1 MAHRRGLA
9 LVLITTN
16 VTIDKDSLPRILCL
30 DRPEAVQRSPPPS
43 VLAQSSRSGKS
54 YHSIPRIFFFFRE
67 MSNNLKLHNQADR
80 DRTLTMASDEEKPP
94 ISSSQP
100 SSNGQYL
107 DESRSTIKQQTEDE
121 VPPGEKPGSAEKD
134 LGSNVIK
141 IADTVEDPFAHLP
154 PHEQAILKAQV
165 DTPVVNSG
173 VKTLYRYGT
182 MKDFFILVVSAVCA
196 IASGAALPLMSI
208 VFGSLASQ
216 FNGYFQGTISR
227 DTFDH
232 ILTHRV
238 LYFVYL
244 SIGEFFTV
252 YISTIGFIYTG
263 DHITGKIRAHY
274 LEACMRQ
281 NIAFFDKLGSGE
293 ITTRI
298 TADTNL
304 VQDGISEKLGLILNA
319 IGTFVTAFTIG
330 FIKSWKLTLILSS
343 SVVANT
349 IAMGAGSRFII
360 KYSKQSIELHALG
373 GSIAEEVISS
383 IRNATAFGTQN
394 KLARQYDRYLAE
406 GEKSGRKV
414 KFALGI
420 MVGAIYLLI
429 NLNYGLAFWMGSR
442 FLVDNEIDLTSI
454 ISILMSIMMG
464 ALALGNVAPNF
475 QAFTTAIAAAT
486 KIFNTVDRVSPLDA
500 TSHKGIKLEYIEG
513 TLELRNI
520 KHIYPSRPEVTVM
533 NGVSLT
539 IPAGKMTALVGP
551 SGSGKSTIIGLVE
564 RFYNPVGGQIL
575 LDGHDIS
582 SLNLGWL
589 RQQISLV
596 SQEPTLF
603 NTTIFQNI
611 AHGLTRTKWQN
622 EKEETKRELIVS
634 AAKIANA
641 HGFIS
646 KLPNGYQTD
655 VGERGFLLS
664 GGQKQRIAIARA
676 VVSDPKSRLHS
687 LSHSPL
693 LELFSRAFVCFRHV
707 L

>member
-1 MAHRRGLA
+1 
-9 LVLITTN
+9 
-16 VTIDKDSLPRILCL
+16 
-30 DRPEAVQRSPPPS
+30 
-43 VLAQSSRSGKS
+43 
-54 YHSIPRIFFFFRE
+54 
-67 MSNNLKLHNQADR
+67 
-80 DRTLTMASDEEKPP
+80 MASDEEKPP

-100 SSNGQYL
+100 SINGQYL
-107 DESRSTIKQQTEDE
+107 DESMSIINHQTKDE
-121 VPPGEKPGSAEKD
+121 VPSGEKPGSAEKN

-154 PHEQAILKAQV
+154 PTEQAILKAQV
-165 DTPVVNSG
+165 ETPVVKSG

-182 MKDFFILVVSAVCA
+182 MKDFLILAVSAVCA

-216 FNGYFQGTISR
+216 FNEYFHGTISR

-244 SIGEFFTV
+244 SVGEFFTV

-360 KYSKQSIELHALG
+360 KHSKKSLELHALG

-383 IRNATAFGTQN
+383 IRNATAFGTQD
-394 KLARQYDRYLAE
+394 KLARQYDRFLAE
-406 GEKSGRKV
+406 GEKSGYKV
-414 KFALGI
+414 KFALGV
-420 MVGAIYLLI
+420 MVGAMYLLI

-500 TSHKGIKLEYIEG
+500 TSHKGIKLEHIEG

-551 SGSGKSTIIGLVE
+551 SVSGKSTIIGLVE

-582 SLNLGWL
+582 SLSLGWL

-611 AHGLTRTKWQN
+611 AHGLTGTKWQN
-622 EKEETKRELIVS
+622 EKEETKRELIIS

-646 KLPNGYQTD
+646 TLPNGYQTN

-676 VVSDPKSRLHS
+676 VVSDPKSRLHP
-687 LSHSPL
+687 LSHSRL
-693 LELFSRAFVCFRHV
+693 LELFPQAFLCFRHV

>member
-1 MAHRRGLA
+1 
-9 LVLITTN
+9 
-16 VTIDKDSLPRILCL
+16 
-30 DRPEAVQRSPPPS
+30 
-43 VLAQSSRSGKS
+43 
-54 YHSIPRIFFFFRE
+54 